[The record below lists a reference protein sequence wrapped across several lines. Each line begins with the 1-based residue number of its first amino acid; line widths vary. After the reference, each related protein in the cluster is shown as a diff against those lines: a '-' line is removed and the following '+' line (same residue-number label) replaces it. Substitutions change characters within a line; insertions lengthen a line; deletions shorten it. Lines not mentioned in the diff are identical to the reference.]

1 MLDQSDNLNYY
12 FLVVLLFQ
20 IYNCCCVGCGVWFQ
34 SWFGSGCACRAGL
47 ASVFPIIFVLYLD
60 DLLSEASLSTSP
72 ISSL

>member
-1 MLDQSDNLNYY
+1 MSRIVT
-12 FLVVLLFQ
+12 FVFKGG
-20 IYNCCCVGCGVWFQ
+20 IGGCVGCGVWFQ
-34 SWFGSGCACRAGL
+34 SWFGSGCACRAAL